1 MDSWSGYISPSV
13 ALGHVTL
20 CVIIVFIGP
29 WSALFSPSHHSH
41 LSLCFYSCS
50 SITLHW
56 AQSTFISIFRQM
68 KWLEDEGLQWDW
80 KRRLTCFRI
89 KRIFSSSGFCSLSV
103 SVSLILCVAFTSFPI
118 SLSPIQSIHVE
129 EEMNTCEPSFLWR
142 APLKLY
148 KLITRFVSL
157 LHSFAVEFMARIES
171 LSVTT

>member
-56 AQSTFISIFRQM
+56 AQSHQPSLASLDRWSGWRTKACSGIERGGWPVSALKENIFLFWVLFI
-68 KWLEDEGLQWDW
+68 
-80 KRRLTCFRI
+80 
-89 KRIFSSSGFCSLSV
+89 V
-103 SVSLILCVAFTSFPI
+103 SVCLTHLVCCFHILSHFSVPHSVYSCRRGDEYMRAF
-118 SLSPIQSIHVE
+118 
-129 EEMNTCEPSFLWR
+129 
-142 APLKLY
+142 
-148 KLITRFVSL
+148 L
-157 LHSFAVEFMARIES
+157 LMKSS
-171 LSVTT
+171 T